1 MQDADAVPVASAP
14 REIELSVHLS
24 ARDVPAEQL
33 RQLVEDTR
41 RCSVV
46 LCALEDRVPVLLRV
60 EVGES

>member
-1 MQDADAVPVASAP
+1 VASAP
-14 REIELSVHLS
+14 REIELSVRLS
-24 ARDVPAEQL
+24 ARGVPAEQL

>member
-1 MQDADAVPVASAP
+1 MTDADAVPVTSAP
-14 REIELSVHLS
+14 REIELSVRLS
-24 ARDVPAEQL
+24 ARGVPAEQL
-33 RQLVEDTR
+33 RRLVEDSR